1 METTAAKNYLENT
14 NLKFKFKAGA
24 AIGTAAYLL
33 ILVLIVVAA
42 IFVIT
47 YVAHDRGSSMCSGCH
62 GDCANCGKKPKK
74 EE

>member
-1 METTAAKNYLENT
+1 MNP
-14 NLKFKFKAGA
+14 
-24 AIGTAAYLL
+24 ISVL

-62 GDCANCGKKPKK
+62 GDCANCGKKPKNK
-74 EE
+74 YKKVFPFAETRYRFAL

>member
-1 METTAAKNYLENT
+1 MNP
-14 NLKFKFKAGA
+14 
-24 AIGTAAYLL
+24 ISVL

-74 EE
+74 RISTNTIKNDKKC

>member
-1 METTAAKNYLENT
+1 LNP
-14 NLKFKFKAGA
+14 
-24 AIGTAAYLL
+24 ISVL

-62 GDCANCGKKPKK
+62 GDCANLWQKAEK
-74 EE
+74 EIEKRVPLCRDEITLCVIVSHE

>member
-1 METTAAKNYLENT
+1 MGLNP
-14 NLKFKFKAGA
+14 
-24 AIGTAAYLL
+24 ISVL